1 MQRTSETA
9 MTRAV
14 PYIVGLAI
22 AVGLFVHLGTIDY
35 TPRPGT
41 LGPETWPR
49 AAVVLMAAAC
59 LFEIVR
65 IALGRA
71 VAAED
76 AGEIEAEGETAG
88 EQRYPLLLIGGILLV
103 ALYAVLLGV
112 LGFPITTF
120 LFLAAFIYLGRYRRH
135 GAIWAFSLLMT
146 LFMCVLFLRVAYVSL
161 PRGTAPF
168 DRVSDLFLLIPSL

>member
-1 MQRTSETA
+1 
-9 MTRAV
+9 MTRAL

-49 AAVVLMAAAC
+49 AAVALMAAAC

-71 VAAED
+71 AVAQEAD
-76 AGEIEAEGETAG
+76 EIEAGGEAAG
-88 EQRYPLLLIGGILLV
+88 EEQRYPLLLIGGIGLV

-120 LFLAAFIYLGRYRRH
+120 LFLATFIYLGRYRRH

-146 LFMCVLFLRVAYVSL
+146 LFMCVLFLRIAYVSL
-161 PRGTAPF
+161 PRGIAPF
-168 DRVSDLFLLIPSL
+168 DRVTDLFFLIPAP